1 MKRNALVLLA
11 AADAL
16 TRRLT
21 ANGLEMYGY
30 EVVAV
35 CNGSEAIDLLRTER
49 RIGLVVTDVE
59 LGGDVDG
66 LAVAQAARQIDP
78 RMMVIY
84 TSRLPH
90 AVAPGRKVSAAPTL
104 RSPYHPQQIVGL
116 IAQMRQAGGG
126 GDSAEAA

>member
-1 MKRNALVLLA
+1 MKRNARVLLV

-35 CNGSEAIDLLRTER
+35 STGGEAIDLLRTEQ
-49 RIGLVVTDVE
+49 RIALVVTDVDV
-59 LGGDVDG
+59 GGDIDG
-66 LAVAQAARQIDP
+66 LAVAEAARQIEP
-78 RMMVIY
+78 RMLVIY
-84 TSRLPH
+84 TSRSPH
-90 AVAPGRKVSAAPTL
+90 AIPSGRKVSAAPTL

-116 IAQMRQAGGG
+116 ITQLRQAGASGEA
-126 GDSAEAA
+126 AEAA